1 MSEKVEKQNIQTQL
15 ERLNLNAD
23 QLIEMYATMCT
34 IRRFEQMADRLYAS
48 GKVHGTMHLSA
59 GQEAVAVGAARAMR
73 PNDYLLNHHRGH
85 GHFIAKGADVKRM
98 MAEFLGKDTGYCR
111 GRGGSMHIA
120 DVESNNLGANGIV
133 GGGISLAVGVG
144 LAVQMQRKPEI
155 VLSIFGDGAVNEG
168 IFHESLNM
176 AALWDLPVLF
186 LCENNQYAM
195 SMPITRATAKLPI
208 SEKAGAYGMPGYHVD
223 GNDVLQV
230 YEVISQAAEHVRQGD
245 GPVLVEAV
253 TYRYFGHSKSDR
265 NLYRSEDEIDE
276 WKKNDPIIRFRQN
289 LIEGQILDVQ
299 QAEKI
304 DLEAQELI
312 DEAVAYA
319 EASPEPEIDTLTE
332 YVYA

>member
-23 QLIEMYATMCT
+23 QLIEMYATMCS

-208 SEKAGAYGMPGYHVD
+208 AEKAGAYGMPGYHFD

>member
-208 SEKAGAYGMPGYHVD
+208 AEKAGAYGMPGYHVD

-265 NLYRSEDEIDE
+265 NLYRTEDEIDE

>member
-23 QLIEMYATMCT
+23 QLIEMYATMCS

-208 SEKAGAYGMPGYHVD
+208 AEKAGAYGMPGYHVD

-265 NLYRSEDEIDE
+265 NLYRTEDEIDE

-312 DEAVAYA
+312 EEAVAYA